1 MIDRARAAVSVS
13 FLAFGVTV
21 GGLIPRVPTFKDHL
35 HLTDGQVGAALLGV
49 SLGGI
54 VGALAS
60 RLVIRRGARRYVR
73 LGVPIVCA
81 AAVGPALAA
90 NVIELLAS
98 LFLVGF
104 MWGFVDTLENALG
117 AQLERIEGKPLINR
131 LHGFWSLGAFAGS
144 LVAGGAAFV
153 GIGPAQQFLVTGLV
167 IAAASAPFLRFLPDY
182 VTEPAPPHSWR
193 DPAKPGRGWAAS
205 PLTGAIV
212 AVAAISFVGIIAEG
226 GTSDWSAL
234 YLRELSHASAGTAA
248 AGFSSFSLAAMLV
261 RFRADLLTARTSRA
275 TVARIGAVIAVAG
288 LALAIAFPVLPVAVA
303 GFALVGM
310 GTAVVLPLAF
320 AAGANLG
327 HSGTSLALVMAAAY
341 AGTIAGPPLI
351 GATADRFGL
360 RLAMTVPLLAAVAVL
375 ALAGKMGA
383 ADPSKE
389 PAATAPA
396 RK

>member
-1 MIDRARAAVSVS
+1 VIDRQRAAVAVS

-21 GGLIPRVPTFKDHL
+21 GGLIPRVPTFKDNL
-35 HLTDGQVGAALLGV
+35 HLTDGQVGIALLGV

-54 VGALAS
+54 AGALIS

-73 LGVPIVCA
+73 LGVPVICA

-90 NVIELLAS
+90 NIIELFAS
-98 LFLVGF
+98 LFLVGLL
-104 MWGFVDTLENALG
+104 WGFVDTLENALG
-117 AQLERIEGKPLINR
+117 AQLERTERKPLING

-144 LVAGGAAFV
+144 LVAGGAALI
-153 GIGPAQQFLVTGLV
+153 GIGPPQQFIATGILV
-167 IAAASAPFLRFLPDY
+167 AAGSAWFLGFLPIYGRVAGRAGGAGPQRFLP
-182 VTEPAPPHSWR
+182 PA
-193 DPAKPGRGWAAS
+193 
-205 PLTGAIV
+205 LTAI
-212 AVAAISFVGIIAEG
+212 AAISFAGIIAEG

-248 AGFSSFSLAAMLV
+248 AGFSSFTLAAMLV

-288 LALAIAFPVLPVAVA
+288 LALAIAFPVLPLAVA

-327 HSGTSLALVMAAAY
+327 QSGTSLALVMAAAY

-351 GATADRFGL
+351 GTAADLLGL
-360 RLAMTVPLLAAVAVL
+360 RLAMTVPLLAALVVL
-375 ALAGKMGA
+375 ALAGKMAA
-383 ADPSKE
+383 ADPSVEAAATE
-389 PAATAPA
+389 PA
-396 RK
+396 RR